1 VSIQSFLSNPSN
13 LRIALFVLVGAALL
27 AAYLWHRRGR
37 RPLRAGMNPTDSE
50 LSYEP
55 GSVSFDRTN
64 IFLDR
69 PSFGERILRGGL
81 VLLALIV
88 AIGFVLVLLP
98 GGTMQSMVGA
108 LQASKAADL
117 PADKIALL
125 YLGDETKGKD
135 FQVRGIV
142 RNISNE
148 TVENL
153 DATVRLYSPENI
165 LLETVVVRMDHDS
178 ILPDAIAD
186 FRLVYP
192 NYAGQFGSYSVDFKL
207 RQGEAVFYKDRRGTR
222 HLE

>member
-1 VSIQSFLSNPSN
+1 
-13 LRIALFVLVGAALL
+13 
-27 AAYLWHRRGR
+27 
-37 RPLRAGMNPTDSE
+37 
-50 LSYEP
+50 
-55 GSVSFDRTN
+55 
-64 IFLDR
+64 
-69 PSFGERILRGGL
+69 
-81 VLLALIV
+81 
-88 AIGFVLVLLP
+88 
-98 GGTMQSMVGA
+98 MQSMVGA

>member
-1 VSIQSFLSNPSN
+1 MGSRGEN
-13 LRIALFVLVGAALL
+13 LNHDSGATA
-27 AAYLWHRRGR
+27 
-37 RPLRAGMNPTDSE
+37 
-50 LSYEP
+50 
-55 GSVSFDRTN
+55 FDRTN

-69 PSFGERILRGGL
+69 PSFGELALRGSL
-81 VLLALIV
+81 ILLAVVV

-98 GGTMQSMVGA
+98 GGSIQSMIGA

-117 PADKIALL
+117 PAEKIALL
-125 YLGDETKGKD
+125 YLGDEIKGKD

-142 RNISNE
+142 RNISDE
-148 TVENL
+148 TVANL

-186 FRLVYP
+186 FRLIYP
-192 NYAGQFGSYSVDFKL
+192 NYEGQFGSYSVDFKL
-207 RQGEAVFYKDRRGTR
+207 RQGEPVFYKDRRGTK